1 MSEFS
6 ATMIGLA
13 AFAFF
18 FIAIGFV
25 AVMSGNI
32 KEHMA
37 NKGDKDDKD
46 DKDDKEDKK

>member
-13 AFAFF
+13 AFVFF

-25 AVMSGNI
+25 AVLSGNI
-32 KEHMA
+32 KDHMA
-37 NKGDKDDKD
+37 NKDDKD
-46 DKDDKEDKK
+46 DSEDKK

>member
-1 MSEFS
+1 
-6 ATMIGLA
+6 MIGLIV
-13 AFAFF
+13 FTFF

-25 AVMSGNI
+25 AVLSGNV

-46 DKDDKEDKK
+46 DKEE